1 MAAAIKV
8 IDDERGVTA
17 YINPA
22 AISMWRP
29 HWTGPGV
36 DEASHDATRTD
47 LFFVG
52 EDDEITV
59 RMTPEQFAAAWES
72 AMSDGGEW

>member
-1 MAAAIKV
+1 MKAIRAV
-8 IDDERGVTA
+8 LDETGIPT

-22 AISMWRP
+22 SVSMWRP
-29 HWTGPGV
+29 HWTGPNV
-36 DEASHDATRTD
+36 DKAGHDDTRTD
-47 LFFVG
+47 LYFVG
-52 EDDEITV
+52 EDDAFTI